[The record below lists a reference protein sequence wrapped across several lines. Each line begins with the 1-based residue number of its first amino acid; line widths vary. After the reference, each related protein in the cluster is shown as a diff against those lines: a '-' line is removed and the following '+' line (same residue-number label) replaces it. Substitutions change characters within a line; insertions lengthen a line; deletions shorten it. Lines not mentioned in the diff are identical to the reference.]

1 MKIALLGGSGFIGTE
16 FIRQFGEGTDSGHE
30 IFIGDI
36 EKSKAY
42 PERCAICD
50 IRNKDDLRQFLKGA
64 DVVINLAAVHRD
76 DVRPLSLYHDT
87 NVQGSQNICEVADE
101 LGITH
106 QIFTSSVAVYGFQEG
121 EPDERAPHEYF
132 NLYGETKSKGE
143 DCYNA
148 WFAKGEGKILTVIR
162 PTVVFG
168 PGNRGN
174 VYNLLKQLASGAFM
188 MIGHGKNRKS
198 MCYVENIAAFIG
210 HALGFKQG
218 HEVYNYVDKP
228 DFEMNTLVSLVR
240 KQIGKG
246 ESVGMR
252 LPYWFGYLA
261 GAGFDVLA
269 FVTRRTFPIS
279 RIRIQKFCSN
289 SIFSAEKAHTTVG
302 FTAPVDLKEALANT
316 IAKEFPKKA

>member
-16 FIRQFGEGTDSGHE
+16 FIRQFKDQHE

-36 EKSKAY
+36 EKSTTY
-42 PERCAICD
+42 PERSATCD

-76 DVRPLSLYHDT
+76 DVRPLTLYHDT
-87 NVQGSQNICEVADE
+87 NVQGSQNICEVAEE
-101 LGITH
+101 LGIKH

-121 EPDERAPHEYF
+121 EPNESASHDYF
-132 NLYGETKSKGE
+132 NAYGETKSKGE
-143 DCYNA
+143 DRYNE
-148 WFAKGEGKILTVIR
+148 WFGQGNADKTLTVIR

-188 MIGHGKNRKS
+188 MIGNGQNRKS

-210 HALGFKQG
+210 HALTFKTG

-240 KQIGKG
+240 DAVGKG
-246 ESVGMR
+246 KDVGVR

-261 GAGFDVLA
+261 GTGFDVLA
-269 FVTRRTFPIS
+269 LITRRPFPIS

-289 SIFSAEKAHTTVG
+289 SIFSANKAHTTCG
-302 FTAPVDLKEALANT
+302 FTAPVDLTKALKNT
-316 IAKEFPKKA
+316 IAHEFPKGG

>member
-16 FIRQFGEGTDSGHE
+16 FIRQFGDVHE

-36 EKSKAY
+36 EKSKTY
-42 PERCAICD
+42 PARSATCD
-50 IRNKDDLRQFLKGA
+50 IRNKDDLRKFLKGA
-64 DVVINLAAVHRD
+64 DVIINLAAVHRD
-76 DVRPLSLYHDT
+76 DVRPLTLYHDT
-87 NVQGSQNICEVADE
+87 NVQGSQNICDVADE

-121 EPDERAPHEYF
+121 EPDESASHDYF
-132 NLYGETKSKGE
+132 NAYGETKSKGE
-143 DCYNA
+143 DRYNA
-148 WFAKGEGKILTVIR
+148 WFSAGKTLTVIR

-168 PGNRGN
+168 PNNRGN

-188 MIGHGKNRKS
+188 MIGNGKNRKS

-210 HALGFKQG
+210 HSLSFEKG

-240 KQIGKG
+240 
-246 ESVGMR
+246 ESVGKGSGVGPR
-252 LPYWFGYLA
+252 LPHWFGFLA
-261 GAGFDVLA
+261 GLGFDVLA
-269 FVTRRTFPIS
+269 FITRKTFPIS

-289 SIFSAEKAHTTVG
+289 SIFSANKAHTTCG
-302 FTAPVDLKEALANT
+302 FTAPVDLKKALADT
-316 IAKEFPKKA
+316 IAHEFPKK